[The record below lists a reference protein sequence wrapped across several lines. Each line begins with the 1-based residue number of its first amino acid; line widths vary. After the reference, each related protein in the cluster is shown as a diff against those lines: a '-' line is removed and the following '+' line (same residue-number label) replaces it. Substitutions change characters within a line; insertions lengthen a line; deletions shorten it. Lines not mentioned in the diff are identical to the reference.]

1 MNDLKTCPFC
11 GKKSQTETKENWAHN
26 KTLYAV
32 RCTTSRCLGHPISPV
47 WYDTK
52 EEAIKNWN
60 RREG

>member
-1 MNDLKTCPFC
+1 MNSLKTCPFC
-11 GKKSQTETKENWAHN
+11 VKKSQIETKENWAHN

-32 RCTTSRCLGHPISPV
+32 RCTTNRCPGHPISPV